1 MTVVVGYTPTDVG
14 RAALRRAAKEA
25 ELRGVK
31 LVVVRSNAADSQFT
45 QDEDAA
51 LAEELAVI
59 EKHLD
64 GVGIEHE
71 SRRFSTTRSARGS
84 DPSLAER
91 GNDPGED
98 VVAVAEETGAQLVV
112 IGLRRRSLVGK
123 LLMGSN
129 AQKIL
134 MYAPCAVL
142 SVHADDPEE

>member
-14 RAALRRAAKEA
+14 RAALRRAAREA

-31 LVVVRSNAADSQFT
+31 LVVVHSDSADSQFT
-45 QDEDAA
+45 QDQDAA

-59 EKHLD
+59 EAHLD
-64 GVGIEHE
+64 DVGIEHE
-71 SRRFSTTRSARGS
+71 ALRYSTTRSARGS
-84 DPSLAER
+84 DPALEKR
-91 GNDPGED
+91 GDDPGED
-98 VVAVAEETGAQLVV
+98 VVAVATETGAQLVV

-134 MYAPCAVL
+134 MSAPCAVL